1 MKSLKQRL
9 KKQEA
14 SSGTTDW
21 NKYDERLLKA
31 VESDDVDKVT
41 NTLKKGAIATKLDAD
56 GRCSLHLAASNG
68 LINSLNVFLA
78 HGVNLRTAD
87 AAGKTALHLSS
98 KGGHSACVQRLL
110 QCKSPVDSTD
120 LHGRTALHEAA
131 YAGHTT
137 IIKMLCGSGATVSAV
152 DKDGHSPLMIA
163 AQMGH
168 TRACQQLLNC
178 GASVNL
184 RDKQNKT
191 ALILACEHVCHEV
204 VEVLLKHKAD
214 VTAMDLHG
222 HDSRHYAQLIGDQ
235 ALIMMIKQ
243 AWDAASKGKSSKASS
258 SLTIGK
264 KKASRTGPKLQQQR
278 SVNNEPHV
286 YMRKM
291 SVQAPAKG
299 PSSGVSCPSTVPPQQ
314 YTEYGSHSENGKDN
328 LQSYH
333 LDCAQVRHHGPH
345 SAAPASFKAK
355 EVLAAEADLLKREL
369 WETRRRHDAAQEE
382 LLRLDAALALR
393 TRDYEELRRSS
404 ERALQQAHS
413 RAWELEEALGE
424 VQRRM
429 AGSEARVRQMQAHLV
444 AVRENLVEEMRVQ
457 LLEAR
462 AELHRAHEE
471 LGQSKREAQEQKER
485 NDKLLQEVHKLTAE
499 LLKKED
505 TDALQARLAG
515 QEAQRTEMACKEIQ
529 TPSEWKPGSP
539 KSTMTDLTSETLQ
552 REMDKKTYISLEE
565 HESIRSSLST
575 ALQQAQSQAQ
585 EALLRQQETSEE
597 NQSLIRELQEQ
608 RTELDTLQEA
618 LQARF
623 VPVAM
628 LETKEKE
635 VAQLRLA
642 LKQMENSKE
651 REEEVKK
658 ASSAELQKQSQ
669 PEQTSRNNEDTESRG
684 TPEKSTTTSVNFKEE
699 NKLLN
704 TAEGQNTDSEI
715 VEAEGQRATQNSSST
730 PRSVRSLV
738 HSDSTILQAHIN
750 SLQQQLEN
758 SERHYRQVLGIYRT
772 RLLNAAQGHMDEEA
786 RLALLQIAQMRQE
799 CVC

>member
-9 KKQEA
+9 KKHEA
-14 SSGTTDW
+14 SSSATDW

-31 VESDDVDKVT
+31 VENGDVDKVS
-41 NTLKKGAIATKLDAD
+41 NTLRKGAVATKLDAD
-56 GRCSLHLAASNG
+56 GRSSLHLAASNG

-98 KGGHSACVQRLL
+98 RGGHSACVQRLL

-120 LHGRTALHEAA
+120 LQGRTALHEAA

-137 IIKMLCGSGATVSAV
+137 IIKMLCSSGASVSAV
-152 DKDGHSPLMIA
+152 DKDGRSPLMIA

-168 TRACQQLLNC
+168 TRACQLLLNC

-191 ALILACEHVCHEV
+191 ALILACEHVCREV

-214 VTAMDLHG
+214 VTTVDLHG
-222 HDSRHYAQLIGDQ
+222 HDLCHYARLSGDQ

-243 AWDAASKGKSSKASS
+243 AWDAASKE
-258 SLTIGK
+258 
-264 KKASRTGPKLQQQR
+264 ASRTGPQLQQQR
-278 SVNNEPHV
+278 SVNNETHALV
-286 YMRKM
+286 RTM

-299 PSSGVSCPSTVPPQQ
+299 PSSGISCLNTVPPQQ
-314 YTEYGSHSENGKDN
+314 HAKEYGSHSENGKDN

-333 LDCAQVRHHGPH
+333 PDCAQVRHHAPH

-355 EVLAAEADLLKREL
+355 EVMAGEADLLKKEL
-369 WETRRRHDAAQEE
+369 WEMRRRHDAAQEE
-382 LLRLDAALALR
+382 LFRLDAALVLR

-413 RAWELEEALGE
+413 HAWELEEALGE

-444 AVRENLVEEMRVQ
+444 AMRENIVEDLRVQ

-471 LGQSKREAQEQKER
+471 LGQSKREAEEQKER
-485 NDKLLQEVHKLTAE
+485 NDMLLQEVHKLTEE

-505 TDALQARLAG
+505 TNALQASR
-515 QEAQRTEMACKEIQ
+515 EAPRTQVACKEIQ

-539 KSTMTDLTSETLQ
+539 KTTMTDLTSETLQ
-552 REMDKKTYISLEE
+552 RELDKKSYISVEE
-565 HESIRSSLST
+565 HESIRSSLTT
-575 ALQQAQSQAQ
+575 ALHQAQSQAQ
-585 EALLRQQETSEE
+585 EALLRQQKTSEE
-597 NQSLIRELQEQ
+597 NQSLTRELQEQ

-628 LETKEKE
+628 LETKENE
-635 VAQLRLA
+635 VVQLRLT
-642 LKQMENSKE
+642 LKQMEKSMK
-651 REEEVKK
+651 RDEEGKN
-658 ASSAELQKQSQ
+658 ASAELQKPPQ
-669 PEQTSRNNEDTESRG
+669 PEQTSRCERG
-684 TPEKSTTTSVNFKEE
+684 TQTEETLEKSTPTSVNCKEE
-699 NKLLN
+699 TEMLLT
-704 TAEGQNTDSEI
+704 TADGQNKDSEII
-715 VEAEGQRATQNSSST
+715 VEAEGQRAAQNISTHSS
-730 PRSVRSLV
+730 VHSLV
-738 HSDSTILQAHIN
+738 HSDSSTILQAHIK

-758 SERHYRQVLGIYRT
+758 SERHYRQVLGIYRA
-772 RLLNAAQGHMDEEA
+772 RLLSAAQGYMDEEA
-786 RLALLQIAQMRQE
+786 RLALIQIAKMRQE

>member
-31 VESDDVDKVT
+31 VESGDVDKVT
-41 NTLKKGAIATKLDAD
+41 NTLKKGAVATKLDAD
-56 GRCSLHLAASNG
+56 GRSSLHLAASNG

-137 IIKMLCGSGATVSAV
+137 IIKILCGSGATVSAV
-152 DKDGHSPLMIA
+152 DKDGRSPLMIA

-222 HDSRHYAQLIGDQ
+222 HDSRHYAQLSGDQ

-243 AWDAASKGKSSKASS
+243 AWDAASKEASK
-258 SLTIGK
+258 
-264 KKASRTGPKLQQQR
+264 TGPKLQQQR

-286 YMRKM
+286 HMRKM

-299 PSSGVSCPSTVPPQQ
+299 PSSGVSCPNTVSPQQ
-314 YTEYGSHSENGKDN
+314 HTEYGSHSENGKDN

-333 LDCAQVRHHGPH
+333 LDYAQVRHHAPH

-429 AGSEARVRQMQAHLV
+429 AGSESRVRQMQAHLV

-485 NDKLLQEVHKLTAE
+485 NDRLLQEVQKLTEE

-505 TDALQARLAG
+505 TDALEARLAG
-515 QEAQRTEMACKEIQ
+515 QEAQRTETACKEIQ

-552 REMDKKTYISLEE
+552 REMDKKSYISLEE

-597 NQSLIRELQEQ
+597 NQNLIRELQEQ

-658 ASSAELQKQSQ
+658 ASSAESQKQAQ
-669 PEQTSRNNEDTESRG
+669 PEQTSQSNEDTETRG

-730 PRSVRSLV
+730 PSSVCSLV

-772 RLLNAAQGHMDEEA
+772 RLLSAAQGHMDEEA